1 MTDRPGTEPASARIP
16 PERAITAGAD
26 VTHTG
31 SMLGAQYAGLL
42 VAAQGGDEGA
52 FATLWRDA
60 NPALS
65 RYLRVVTAGIASVD
79 AGDVARESWRT
90 AIHRLADFEGDE
102 TAWRSLLF
110 TAAHA
115 RVEVAR
121 IGRSWGDLLPG
132 EGLAL
137 DELSGSDDTPVDQ
150 LTAPDGAPGD
160 SGGDGWLAPVLMLP
174 RGEAQVL
181 MLAVAGELPDAEIAR
196 VVGSSV
202 SAVRDLQ
209 EAALAHLGSD
219 REAVAQ
225 ALGAPGTPAE
235 LADEELA
242 VAALRATTAVDHLA
256 AALAT
261 RAAARGQEHRPKAA
275 APKHVIVLR
284 SAASRAAAAVVAT
297 ALVGFGAVSEAAY
310 SGALPDGF
318 QDVMHEVIGA
328 PTPTERLAGKGHTAA
343 HAKRPTTTGTTG
355 TSAATSS
362 VRTSTLSETT
372 STVSPVETTPAVA
385 ALCRAWAT
393 DQQAGVAPADSAN
406 YRALAAAVGGSGV
419 AAVCEQVT
427 ATTDTTVTATTPPTT
442 QPTSPLPTPVPST
455 TIPTT
460 TEPTTPTTDT
470 TPPTDT
476 TTPPTDT
483 TTTTPAVPE
492 TTTTTV
498 PDPTTTTVPDST
510 TTTPT
515 PETTTTTTPDPE
527 TTTTP
532 DPETT
537 TTPAPE
543 TTTKHEPETTTS
555 APATTTPA
563 AETSTTQAP
572 ETTTQPVSQTTTTTP
587 STDTTTT
594 APASDGASTAPEK
607 TPPPVKI
614 SPPPAT
620 TPAPASSTP
629 APRHAKRHRE
639 GKSERT
645 KARRHKNEHSKGGK
659 HRRR

>member
-1 MTDRPGTEPASARIP
+1 MTDRPGAEPASARIP

-65 RYLRVVTAGIASVD
+65 RYLRVVTAGIAGVD
-79 AGDVARESWRT
+79 AGDIARESWRT

-150 LTAPDGAPGD
+150 LAAPDAAPGD
-160 SGGDGWLAPVLMLP
+160 SGGDGWLAPVLTLP

-202 SAVRDLQ
+202 SSVRDLQ
-209 EAALAHLGSD
+209 EAALAHLGRD
-219 REAVAQ
+219 RETVAQ

-242 VAALRATTAVDHLA
+242 VAALRATAAVDHLA

-310 SGALPDGF
+310 SGALPEGF

-343 HAKRPTTTGTTG
+343 HAQRPTTTG

-362 VRTSTLSETT
+362 GRTSTLSGTT
-372 STVSPVETTPAVA
+372 STVSPVGTTPAVPV
-385 ALCRAWAT
+385 LCRGWAT
-393 DQQAGVAPADSAN
+393 DQQDGVAAADSAA
-406 YRALAAAVGGSGV
+406 YRALAAAAGGGSGV
-419 AAVCEQVT
+419 AALCEQVT
-427 ATTDTTVTATTPPTT
+427 ATTSPTVTATTTPTT
-442 QPTSPLPTPVPST
+442 QPTSPEPTPVPST
-455 TIPTT
+455 TTTIP
-460 TEPTTPTTDT
+460 TEPTTT
-470 TPPTDT
+470 PTDT
-476 TTPPTDT
+476 TTPTPDTTTTTPDT

-498 PDPTTTTVPDST
+498 PDITTTTVPDST

-515 PETTTTTTPDPE
+515 PETT

-587 STDTTTT
+587 TPDTTTT
-594 APASDGASTAPEK
+594 APDQTSTAPGK
-607 TPPPVKI
+607 TPPPEKTT
-614 SPPPAT
+614 PPPAT

-629 APRHAKRHRE
+629 APRNAKRHRE

-645 KARRHKNEHSKGGK
+645 KARRHKHEHSKGGK

>member
-1 MTDRPGTEPASARIP
+1 MTDHPGTEPASARIP

-26 VTHTG
+26 VPHTG

-79 AGDVARESWRT
+79 AGDIARESWRT

-150 LTAPDGAPGD
+150 LAAPDAAPGD
-160 SGGDGWLAPVLMLP
+160 SGGDGWLAPVLTLP

-219 REAVAQ
+219 RESVAQ
-225 ALGAPGTPAE
+225 ALSAPGTPAE

-261 RAAARGQEHRPKAA
+261 RSAARGQEPRPKTA

-343 HAKRPTTTGTTG
+343 HAQRPTTTGTTG

-362 VRTSTLSETT
+362 GRTSTLSETT
-372 STVSPVETTPAVA
+372 STVSPVGTTPAVA
-385 ALCRAWAT
+385 ALCRAWAV
-393 DQQAGVAPADSAN
+393 DQQAGKAAADSAA
-406 YRALAAAVGGSGV
+406 YRALAAAVGGGSGV
-419 AAVCEQVT
+419 AALCERVT
-427 ATTDTTVTATTPPTT
+427 ATTNTTVTATATPTT
-442 QPTSPLPTPVPST
+442 QPTSPVPSPVPST
-455 TIPTT
+455 TIPT
-460 TEPTTPTTDT
+460 EPTTPPTTDT
-470 TPPTDT
+470 P

-492 TTTTTV
+492 STTTTVPDTTTTTV
-498 PDPTTTTVPDST
+498 PDTTT

-515 PETTTTTTPDPE
+515 PETT

-563 AETSTTQAP
+563 AQTSTTQAP
-572 ETTTQPVSQTTTTTP
+572 ETTTRPISQTTTTPVSQTTTPT
-587 STDTTTT
+587 SDTTTT
-594 APASDGASTAPEK
+594 APGK
-607 TPPPVKI
+607 TPSPVKTTQ
-614 SPPPAT
+614 PPAT
-620 TPAPASSTP
+620 TSAPASGTP
-629 APRHAKRHRE
+629 APRNAKRHRE
-639 GKSERT
+639 DKSERT

>member
-1 MTDRPGTEPASARIP
+1 
-16 PERAITAGAD
+16 
-26 VTHTG
+26 
-31 SMLGAQYAGLL
+31 MLGAQYAGLL

-65 RYLRVVTAGIASVD
+65 RYLRVVTAGIAGVD
-79 AGDVARESWRT
+79 AGDIARESWRT

-209 EAALAHLGSD
+209 EAALTHLGSD

-256 AALAT
+256 AALAS

-328 PTPTERLAGKGHTAA
+328 PTPTERLAGKGHAAA
-343 HAKRPTTTGTTG
+343 HAQRSTTTGTTG

-362 VRTSTLSETT
+362 GRTSTLSGTT
-372 STVSPVETTPAVA
+372 STVSPIGTTPAVP
-385 ALCRAWAT
+385 ALCRAWAD
-393 DQQAGVAPADSAN
+393 DQRAGVSPADSVA
-406 YRALAAAVGGSGV
+406 YRKLSAAVGGSRIS
-419 AAVCEQVT
+419 AVCEQVT
-427 ATTDTTVTATTPPTT
+427 ATTDTTATATTPPTT
-442 QPTSPLPTPVPST
+442 QPTSPVPTPVPST

-470 TPPTDT
+470 TTPPTDT
-476 TTPPTDT
+476 TTQPTDT

-492 TTTTTV
+492 TTTTV
-498 PDPTTTTVPDST
+498 PDPTTTTAPDT
-510 TTTPT
+510 TTTTAT
-515 PETTTTTTPDPE
+515 PETTTTTTPDPG

-555 APATTTPA
+555 ATTTP

-572 ETTTQPVSQTTTTTP
+572 DTTTQPVSLTTTTKPTPDTTTTTP
-587 STDTTTT
+587 ASDETTT
-594 APASDGASTAPEK
+594 ASGK
-607 TPPPVKI
+607 TPPPVKTT
-614 SPPPAT
+614 PPPAT
-620 TPAPASSTP
+620 ASTPASSTP
-629 APRHAKRHRE
+629 APRNAKRHRE

>member
-137 DELSGSDDTPVDQ
+137 DELSGSDDTLVDQ
-150 LTAPDGAPGD
+150 LAAPDAAPGD
-160 SGGDGWLAPVLMLP
+160 SGGDGWLAPVLTLP

-209 EAALAHLGSD
+209 EAALAHLGSH

-225 ALGAPGTPAE
+225 ALSAPGTPAE

-362 VRTSTLSETT
+362 GRTSTLSETT
-372 STVSPVETTPAVA
+372 PTGSPVATTTHAMA
-385 ALCRAWAT
+385 ALCRQWAV
-393 DQQAGVAPADSAN
+393 DQQAGVAPADSAA
-406 YRALAAAVGGSGV
+406 YRKLSAAVGGSGV
-419 AAVCEQVT
+419 SAMCEQVT

-442 QPTSPLPTPVPST
+442 QPTSPVPTPVPST

-460 TEPTTPTTDT
+460 TEPTTPT
-470 TPPTDT
+470 TDT

-515 PETTTTTTPDPE
+515 PETT

-607 TPPPVKI
+607 TPPPVKT

>member
-1 MTDRPGTEPASARIP
+1 MTDRPGAEPASARIP

-65 RYLRVVTAGIASVD
+65 RYLRVVTAGIAGVD
-79 AGDVARESWRT
+79 AGDIARESWRT

-150 LTAPDGAPGD
+150 LAAPDAAPGD
-160 SGGDGWLAPVLMLP
+160 SGGDGWLAPVLTLP

-202 SAVRDLQ
+202 SSVRDLQ

-242 VAALRATTAVDHLA
+242 VAALRATAAVDHLA

-310 SGALPDGF
+310 SGALPEGF

-343 HAKRPTTTGTTG
+343 HAQRPTTGPPG
-355 TSAATSS
+355 PARRRAQAAP
-362 VRTSTLSETT
+362 R
-372 STVSPVETTPAVA
+372 
-385 ALCRAWAT
+385 LCR
-393 DQQAGVAPADSAN
+393 GRPRRSAPSGP
-406 YRALAAAVGGSGV
+406 RLPCRSCAVTG
-419 AAVCEQVT
+419 
-427 ATTDTTVTATTPPTT
+427 PPTSRT
-442 QPTSPLPTPVPST
+442 ASR
-455 TIPTT
+455 
-460 TEPTTPTTDT
+460 
-470 TPPTDT
+470 PP
-476 TTPPTDT
+476 
-483 TTTTPAVPE
+483 
-492 TTTTTV
+492 
-498 PDPTTTTVPDST
+498 
-510 TTTPT
+510 
-515 PETTTTTTPDPE
+515 
-527 TTTTP
+527 
-532 DPETT
+532 
-537 TTPAPE
+537 
-543 TTTKHEPETTTS
+543 
-555 APATTTPA
+555 
-563 AETSTTQAP
+563 
-572 ETTTQPVSQTTTTTP
+572 
-587 STDTTTT
+587 
-594 APASDGASTAPEK
+594 
-607 TPPPVKI
+607 TPPPTARWPPRRAGARA
-614 SPPPAT
+614 SPPC
-620 TPAPASSTP
+620 AS
-629 APRHAKRHRE
+629 R
-639 GKSERT
+639 
-645 KARRHKNEHSKGGK
+645 
-659 HRRR
+659 

>member
-65 RYLRVVTAGIASVD
+65 RYLRVVTAGITSVD

-137 DELSGSDDTPVDQ
+137 DELSGSDDAPVDQ
-150 LTAPDGAPGD
+150 LAAPDAAPGD
-160 SGGDGWLAPVLMLP
+160 SGGDGWLAPVLTLP

-256 AALAT
+256 AALAS

-328 PTPTERLAGKGHTAA
+328 PTPTERLAGKGHAAA
-343 HAKRPTTTGTTG
+343 HAQRSTTTGTTG

-362 VRTSTLSETT
+362 GRTSTLSGTT

-385 ALCRAWAT
+385 ALCRAWAV
-393 DQQAGVAPADSAN
+393 DQRAGVAPADSAN

-427 ATTDTTVTATTPPTT
+427 ATTDTTVTATPPPTT

-460 TEPTTPTTDT
+460 TEPTTPPTTDTT

-476 TTPPTDT
+476 TTPPTNT

-492 TTTTTV
+492 T
-498 PDPTTTTVPDST
+498 TTTTVPDST

-515 PETTTTTTPDPE
+515 PETTTTTTPDPG

-572 ETTTQPVSQTTTTTP
+572 ETTTQPVSQTTTPTP

-594 APASDGASTAPEK
+594 APASASDETTTAPGK
-607 TPPPVKI
+607 SSPPVKT

-629 APRHAKRHRE
+629 APRNAKRHRE

>member
-150 LTAPDGAPGD
+150 LAAPDAAPGD
-160 SGGDGWLAPVLMLP
+160 SGGDGWLAPVLTLP

-202 SAVRDLQ
+202 SSVRDLQ

-219 REAVAQ
+219 RESVAQ

-235 LADEELA
+235 LADEEQA
-242 VAALRATTAVDHLA
+242 VAALRATAAVDHLA

-275 APKHVIVLR
+275 VPKHVIVLR

-310 SGALPDGF
+310 SGALPEGF

-362 VRTSTLSETT
+362 GRTSTLSGTT
-372 STVSPVETTPAVA
+372 STSQPRRDHA
-385 ALCRAWAT
+385 CRAGPVPWLGHRP
-393 DQQAGVAPADSAN
+393 AGRRRGRRLRRLPRAGRRGGRGLGRRRPVRAGDGNDRPDGLGDHPAHDPAHLACAHPGAVDHDHHHD
-406 YRALAAAVGGSGV
+406 RA
-419 AAVCEQVT
+419 
-427 ATTDTTVTATTPPTT
+427 DHDDPRTPPLTDART
-442 QPTSPLPTPVPST
+442 PRRRRLPSPRPPPRRSRTSPQPPSRT
-455 TIPTT
+455 ARRPRRRPRPR
-460 TEPTTPTTDT
+460 PTTP
-470 TPPTDT
+470 
-476 TTPPTDT
+476 
-483 TTTTPAVPE
+483 
-492 TTTTTV
+492 
-498 PDPTTTTVPDST
+498 DPGTS
-510 TTTPT
+510 
-515 PETTTTTTPDPE
+515 TTPDPE
-527 TTTTP
+527 T
-532 DPETT
+532 TT

-587 STDTTTT
+587 TPDTTTR
-594 APASDGASTAPEK
+594 PRRSTAPGK
-607 TPPPVKI
+607 TPPPVKTTQ
-614 SPPPAT
+614 PPAT

-629 APRHAKRHRE
+629 APRNAKRHRE

-645 KARRHKNEHSKGGK
+645 KARRHKHEHSKGGK
-659 HRRR
+659 HRRH

>member
-1 MTDRPGTEPASARIP
+1 MTDRPSTEPASARIP

-137 DELSGSDDTPVDQ
+137 DELSGSDDTLVDQ
-150 LTAPDGAPGD
+150 LAAPDAAPGD
-160 SGGDGWLAPVLMLP
+160 SGGDGWLAPVLTLP

-209 EAALAHLGSD
+209 EAALAHLGSH

-225 ALGAPGTPAE
+225 ALSAPGSPAE

-362 VRTSTLSETT
+362 GRTSTLSETT
-372 STVSPVETTPAVA
+372 PTGSPVATTTHAMA
-385 ALCRAWAT
+385 ALCRQWAV
-393 DQQAGVAPADSAN
+393 DQQAGVAPADSAA
-406 YRALAAAVGGSGV
+406 YRKLSAAVGGSGV
-419 AAVCEQVT
+419 SAMCEQVT

-442 QPTSPLPTPVPST
+442 QPTSPVPTPVPST

-460 TEPTTPTTDT
+460 TEPTTPT
-470 TPPTDT
+470 TDT

-515 PETTTTTTPDPE
+515 PETTTTTTPDPG

-572 ETTTQPVSQTTTTTP
+572 QTTTQPVSQTTTPTP

-594 APASDGASTAPEK
+594 APASASDETTTAPGK
-607 TPPPVKI
+607 SSPPVKT

-629 APRHAKRHRE
+629 APRNAKRHRE

>member
-26 VTHTG
+26 VPHTG

-137 DELSGSDDTPVDQ
+137 DELSGSDDTLVDQ
-150 LTAPDGAPGD
+150 LAAPDAAPGD
-160 SGGDGWLAPVLMLP
+160 SGGDGWLAPVLTLP

-209 EAALAHLGSD
+209 EAALAHLGSH

-225 ALGAPGTPAE
+225 ALSAPGTPAE

-343 HAKRPTTTGTTG
+343 HAQRPTTTGTTG

-362 VRTSTLSETT
+362 GRTSTLSETT
-372 STVSPVETTPAVA
+372 STVSPVGTTTAMA
-385 ALCRAWAT
+385 TLCRAWAT
-393 DQQAGVAPADSAN
+393 DQQAGVAPADSAA
-406 YRALAAAVGGSGV
+406 YRKLSAAAGGGSGV
-419 AAVCEQVT
+419 AALCEQVT

-442 QPTSPLPTPVPST
+442 QPTSPVPTPVPST
-455 TIPTT
+455 TTS
-460 TEPTTPTTDT
+460 TEPTTPPTT

-515 PETTTTTTPDPE
+515 PETTTTTPDPG

-563 AETSTTQAP
+563 AETSTTQVP
-572 ETTTQPVSQTTTTTP
+572 ETTTQPVSQTTTPTP

-594 APASDGASTAPEK
+594 APASDEASTAPEK
-607 TPPPVKI
+607 TPPPVKT

-629 APRHAKRHRE
+629 APRNAKRHRE

>member
-150 LTAPDGAPGD
+150 LAAPDAAPGD
-160 SGGDGWLAPVLMLP
+160 SGGDGWLAPVLTLP

-225 ALGAPGTPAE
+225 ALSAPGTPAE

-261 RAAARGQEHRPKAA
+261 RAAARGQEHQPKAA

-355 TSAATSS
+355 TSSATSS
-362 VRTSTLSETT
+362 GRTSTLSETT
-372 STVSPVETTPAVA
+372 STVSPVGTTPEVT
-385 ALCRAWAT
+385 ALCRAWAV
-393 DQQAGVAPADSAN
+393 DQKAGVSAADSAA
-406 YRALAAAVGGSGV
+406 YRALAAAVGGGSGV
-419 AAVCEQVT
+419 AALCEQVT
-427 ATTDTTVTATTPPTT
+427 ATTSPTTITPTT

-455 TIPTT
+455 PTT
-460 TEPTTPTTDT
+460 TEPSTPPTTDT
-470 TPPTDT
+470 PTTPAPDT
-476 TTPPTDT
+476 TTTTPTD

-498 PDPTTTTVPDST
+498 PDTTTTTVPDST

-515 PETTTTTTPDPE
+515 PETTTTTTPDPG

-594 APASDGASTAPEK
+594 APASDEASTAPEK
-607 TPPPVKI
+607 TPPPVKT

-629 APRHAKRHRE
+629 APRNAKRHRE

>member
-1 MTDRPGTEPASARIP
+1 MTDRPGAEPASARIP

-65 RYLRVVTAGIASVD
+65 RYLRVVTAGIAGVD
-79 AGDVARESWRT
+79 AGDIARESWRT

-150 LTAPDGAPGD
+150 LAAPDAAPGD
-160 SGGDGWLAPVLMLP
+160 SGGDGWLAPVLTLP

-202 SAVRDLQ
+202 SSVRDLQ

-219 REAVAQ
+219 RESVAQ

-242 VAALRATTAVDHLA
+242 VAALRATAAVDHLA

-310 SGALPDGF
+310 SGALPEGF

-343 HAKRPTTTGTTG
+343 HAQRPTTGTTG

-362 VRTSTLSETT
+362 GRTSTLSGTT
-372 STVSPVETTPAVA
+372 STVSPVGTTPAVPV
-385 ALCRAWAT
+385 LCRGWAT
-393 DQQAGVAPADSAN
+393 DQQDGVAAADSAA
-406 YRALAAAVGGSGV
+406 YRALAAAAGGGSGV
-419 AAVCEQVT
+419 AALCEQVT
-427 ATTDTTVTATTPPTT
+427 ATTSPTVTATTTPTT
-442 QPTSPLPTPVPST
+442 QPTSPVPTPVPST
-455 TIPTT
+455 TATDRADHAAHHGHPHHPGPGHPTT
-460 TEPTTPTTDT
+460 T
-470 TPPTDT
+470 
-476 TTPPTDT
+476 PTDT

-498 PDPTTTTVPDST
+498 PDTTTTTVPDST

-515 PETTTTTTPDPE
+515 PETTTEHHAGPGDDHHPCPGDHDQARAGDHHLGASDHDARRRDEHHAGSRDDDPARLADHHHDPDPGHDHHGPG
-527 TTTTP
+527 P
-532 DPETT
+532 DLHGPGED
-537 TTPAPE
+537 P
-543 TTTKHEPETTTS
+543 S
-555 APATTTPA
+555 AGEDHTASRDDPGSGQQHARAT
-563 AETSTTQAP
+563 ERQAP
-572 ETTTQPVSQTTTTTP
+572 P
-587 STDTTTT
+587 
-594 APASDGASTAPEK
+594 
-607 TPPPVKI
+607 
-614 SPPPAT
+614 
-620 TPAPASSTP
+620 
-629 APRHAKRHRE
+629 
-639 GKSERT
+639 
-645 KARRHKNEHSKGGK
+645 
-659 HRRR
+659 

>member
-1 MTDRPGTEPASARIP
+1 
-16 PERAITAGAD
+16 
-26 VTHTG
+26 
-31 SMLGAQYAGLL
+31 MLGAQYAGLL

-90 AIHRLADFEGDE
+90 AIHRLPDFEGDE

-150 LTAPDGAPGD
+150 LVAPDAAPGD
-160 SGGDGWLAPVLMLP
+160 SGGDGWLAPVLTLP

-209 EAALAHLGSD
+209 EGALAHLGSD
-219 REAVAQ
+219 RESVAQ
-225 ALGAPGTPAE
+225 ALSAPGTPAE

-261 RAAARGQEHRPKAA
+261 RAAARGQEPRPKAA

-343 HAKRPTTTGTTG
+343 HAPRPTTSGTTG

-362 VRTSTLSETT
+362 GRTSTLSGTT
-372 STVSPVETTPAVA
+372 STVSPVGTTPAVA
-385 ALCRAWAT
+385 ALCRAWAV
-393 DQQAGVAPADSAN
+393 DQQAGKAAADSAA
-406 YRALAAAVGGSGV
+406 YRALAAAVGGGSGV
-419 AAVCEQVT
+419 AALCEQVT
-427 ATTDTTVTATTPPTT
+427 ATTSPTTTAPTT
-442 QPTSPLPTPVPST
+442 QPTSPVPTPVPST
-455 TIPTT
+455 TIPT
-460 TEPTTPTTDT
+460 EPTTPPTTDTPTTDT
-470 TPPTDT
+470 T
-476 TTPPTDT
+476 TPAPDT
-483 TTTTPAVPE
+483 TTTTPAVPD

-498 PDPTTTTVPDST
+498 PDTT

-515 PETTTTTTPDPE
+515 PETTTTTPDAGTSTTPDPE
-527 TTTTP
+527 TTTTPDPGTTTTP

-572 ETTTQPVSQTTTTTP
+572 ETTTQPVSQTTTPTP
-587 STDTTTT
+587 DPTTT
-594 APASDGASTAPEK
+594 ARDEDSTAPEK
-607 TPPPVKI
+607 TPPPVKTT
-614 SPPPAT
+614 PPPAT
-620 TPAPASSTP
+620 TSAPASGTP
-629 APRHAKRHRE
+629 APRNAKRHRE
-639 GKSERT
+639 DKSERT

>member
-137 DELSGSDDTPVDQ
+137 DELSGSDDTLVDQ
-150 LTAPDGAPGD
+150 LAAPDAAPGD
-160 SGGDGWLAPVLMLP
+160 SGGDGWLAPVLTLP

-209 EAALAHLGSD
+209 EAALAHLGSH

-225 ALGAPGTPAE
+225 ALSAPGTPAE

-362 VRTSTLSETT
+362 GRTSTLSETT
-372 STVSPVETTPAVA
+372 PTGSPVATTTHAMA
-385 ALCRAWAT
+385 ALCRQWAA
-393 DQQAGVAPADSAN
+393 DQKAGVAAADSAA
-406 YRALAAAVGGSGV
+406 YSALAAAVGGSGV
-419 AAVCEQVT
+419 SAVCEQVT

-460 TEPTTPTTDT
+460 TEPTTPTTNTT

-515 PETTTTTTPDPE
+515 PETTTPDPG

-572 ETTTQPVSQTTTTTP
+572 ETTTQPVSQTTTPTP

-594 APASDGASTAPEK
+594 APASDEASTAPGK
-607 TPPPVKI
+607 NPPPVKT

-620 TPAPASSTP
+620 TPAPASSSP
-629 APRHAKRHRE
+629 APRNAKRHRE

>member
-65 RYLRVVTAGIASVD
+65 RYLRVVTAGIVSVD

-150 LTAPDGAPGD
+150 LAAPDAAPGD
-160 SGGDGWLAPVLMLP
+160 SGGDGWLAPVLTLP

-202 SAVRDLQ
+202 SSVRDLQ

-219 REAVAQ
+219 RESVAQ

-235 LADEELA
+235 LADEEQA
-242 VAALRATTAVDHLA
+242 MAALRATTAVDHLA

-275 APKHVIVLR
+275 MPKHVIVLR

-362 VRTSTLSETT
+362 GRTSTLSGTT
-372 STVSPVETTPAVA
+372 STSTISPVGTTPALTA
-385 ALCRAWAT
+385 QCRAWAA
-393 DQQAGVAPADSAN
+393 DQKAGVPAADSAA
-406 YRALAAAVGGSGV
+406 YRALAAALGGGSGV
-419 AAVCEQVT
+419 TAVCQQVLT
-427 ATTDTTVTATTPPTT
+427 ATTGTTVSATTPPTT
-442 QPTSPLPTPVPST
+442 EPTSPVPTPVPST

-460 TEPTTPTTDT
+460 PEPTTT
-470 TPPTDT
+470 TPDT
-476 TTPPTDT
+476 TTTTPDT
-483 TTTTPAVPE
+483 TTTTPALPE

-498 PDPTTTTVPDST
+498 PDTTTTTVPDTT

-515 PETTTTTTPDPE
+515 PETTTPDPGTSTTPDPG
-527 TTTTP
+527 TSTTP

-572 ETTTQPVSQTTTTTP
+572 ETTTTPVSQTTTPT
-587 STDTTTT
+587 SDTTTT
-594 APASDGASTAPEK
+594 APGK
-607 TPPPVKI
+607 TPPPVKTTQ
-614 SPPPAT
+614 PPAT
-620 TPAPASSTP
+620 TSAPASSTP

-659 HRRR
+659 HRRH

>member
-1 MTDRPGTEPASARIP
+1 MTDRPGAEPASARIP

-65 RYLRVVTAGIASVD
+65 RYLRVVTAGIAGVD
-79 AGDVARESWRT
+79 AGDIARESWRT

-150 LTAPDGAPGD
+150 LAAPDAAPGD
-160 SGGDGWLAPVLMLP
+160 SGGDGWLAPVLTLP

-202 SAVRDLQ
+202 SSVRDLQ

-242 VAALRATTAVDHLA
+242 VAALRATAAVDHLA

-310 SGALPDGF
+310 SGALPEGF

-343 HAKRPTTTGTTG
+343 HAQRPTTTGTTG

-362 VRTSTLSETT
+362 GRTSTLSGTT
-372 STVSPVETTPAVA
+372 STVSPVGTTPAVPV
-385 ALCRAWAT
+385 LCRDWAT
-393 DQQAGVAPADSAN
+393 DQQDGVAAADSAA
-406 YRALAAAVGGSGV
+406 YRALAAAAGGGSGV
-419 AAVCEQVT
+419 AALCEQVT
-427 ATTDTTVTATTPPTT
+427 ATTSPTVTATTTPTT
-442 QPTSPLPTPVPST
+442 QPTSPVPTPVPST
-455 TIPTT
+455 T
-460 TEPTTPTTDT
+460 TPSRPSRPRRHHGHPHHADRRTPRRRRLPSPRPPPRLSR
-470 TPPTDT
+470 TPPQ
-476 TTPPTDT
+476 PPSRTARRPRRRPRPRRQHHAGPGDDHHAGPGDDHHACPGDHDQARAGDHHLGASDHDARRRDEHHAGSRDDD
-483 TTTTPAVPE
+483 PARLADHHHD
-492 TTTTTV
+492 
-498 PDPTTTTVPDST
+498 PDPGHDHYGPGPDLHG
-510 TTTPT
+510 PG
-515 PETTTTTTPDPE
+515 EDPSAGE
-527 TTTTP
+527 DHTASRD
-532 DPETT
+532 DPGSGQQH
-537 TTPAPE
+537 AR
-543 TTTKHEPETTTS
+543 
-555 APATTTPA
+555 AT
-563 AETSTTQAP
+563 ERQAP
-572 ETTTQPVSQTTTTTP
+572 P
-587 STDTTTT
+587 
-594 APASDGASTAPEK
+594 
-607 TPPPVKI
+607 
-614 SPPPAT
+614 
-620 TPAPASSTP
+620 
-629 APRHAKRHRE
+629 
-639 GKSERT
+639 
-645 KARRHKNEHSKGGK
+645 
-659 HRRR
+659 